1 MKENKKILLATSN
14 KGKLEEFQLIFSD
27 YEIISQADLGI
38 DDAVEDGLTFFEN
51 ALKKARH
58 GAKQS
63 GLFTV
68 ADDSGLV
75 VPKLNFEPGIYSA
88 RYAGENSSDLDNRKK
103 IIDELNNVNSASL
116 SAYYVCVLIG
126 IRSYEDP
133 MPIYTIGKIHGK
145 VSVESSGTGGFGY
158 DQIFYPD
165 SLNVSMASI
174 EAELKNTISHRAIAA
189 QLLLKE
195 LEKLKS

>member
-1 MKENKKILLATSN
+1 MKENNRILLATSN
-14 KGKLEEFQLIFSD
+14 KGKLKEFQLIFQN
-27 YEIISQADLGI
+27 YEIVSQVDLDI
-38 DDAVEDGLTFFEN
+38 DDAIEDGLTFFEN

-58 GAKQS
+58 GAKHS
-63 GLFTV
+63 GLYTI

-75 VPKLNFEPGIYSA
+75 IPKLNFEPGIYSA
-88 RYAGENSSDLDNRKK
+88 RYAGENASDLDNRKK
-103 IIDELNNVNSASL
+103 VINELNKNNSISL
-116 SAYYVCVLIG
+116 PAFYVCVLIG

-133 MPIYTIGKIHGK
+133 MPIYSTGKIHGK
-145 VSVESSGTGGFGY
+145 VSIESSGKGGFGY

-165 SLNVSMASI
+165 NFDVSMASI